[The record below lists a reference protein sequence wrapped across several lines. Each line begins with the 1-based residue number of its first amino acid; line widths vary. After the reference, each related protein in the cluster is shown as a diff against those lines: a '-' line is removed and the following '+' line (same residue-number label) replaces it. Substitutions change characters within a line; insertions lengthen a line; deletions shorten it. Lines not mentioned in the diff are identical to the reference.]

1 MVSDVKPG
9 GVFLLDCPWTEAEL
23 DEKLPGSVKSY
34 IANNNVNFYVIDA
47 TGTAMKLGNVKV
59 KNTVLQS
66 AFFSLAKVL
75 PAEEAI
81 EYMKKMAYKSYSK
94 KGEAIVNLNYAAI
107 DAGAGAAVKVN
118 VPVDWKTAEKEAAK
132 APAEGNRADLVNFV
146 NNIARP
152 VNAMK
157 GDSLPVSAF
166 KDCADG
172 TYPQGAS
179 AYDKRG
185 VAVKVPVWHAE
196 NCIQCNQCSYVCPH
210 AAIRPFAMSADEAAK
225 APACTK
231 FTAKMMGKGCE
242 DYKFT
247 IAVSPLDCMGCSLC
261 VNVCPTKPEKR
272 ALEMVLTETQLD
284 QQPAFDY
291 AVNNVTKK
299 ATPFADT
306 TVKGSQFNQPLLQFS
321 GSCAGCAET
330 TYARLITQLFGEKMY
345 ISNATGCSS
354 IWGGSAPSTPYTVNN
369 ESGHGPAW
377 ANSLFEDNA
386 EHGLGMLTAVKHRR
400 AHLADVVKALI
411 AVEYCDADI
420 KAAGAEWL
428 EKMDTGAYAEAGK
441 KVVAG

>member
-23 DEKLPGSVKSY
+23 DEKLPGSVKAY
-34 IANNNVNFYVIDA
+34 IANNGINFYVIDA

-75 PAEEAI
+75 PAAEAI

-118 VPVDWKTAEKEAAK
+118 VPESWKTAEKEAAK
-132 APAEGNRADLVNFV
+132 APAEGKRADLVKFV
-146 NNIARP
+146 NDIARP

-210 AAIRPFAMSADEAAK
+210 AAIRPFAMNADEAAK

-242 DYKFT
+242 DYKFCLLYT
-247 IAVSPLDCMGCSLC
+247 SPSPRD
-261 VNVCPTKPEKR
+261 
-272 ALEMVLTETQLD
+272 
-284 QQPAFDY
+284 
-291 AVNNVTKK
+291 
-299 ATPFADT
+299 
-306 TVKGSQFNQPLLQFS
+306 
-321 GSCAGCAET
+321 
-330 TYARLITQLFGEKMY
+330 
-345 ISNATGCSS
+345 
-354 IWGGSAPSTPYTVNN
+354 
-369 ESGHGPAW
+369 HG
-377 ANSLFEDNA
+377 
-386 EHGLGMLTAVKHRR
+386 
-400 AHLADVVKALI
+400 
-411 AVEYCDADI
+411 
-420 KAAGAEWL
+420 
-428 EKMDTGAYAEAGK
+428 
-441 KVVAG
+441 